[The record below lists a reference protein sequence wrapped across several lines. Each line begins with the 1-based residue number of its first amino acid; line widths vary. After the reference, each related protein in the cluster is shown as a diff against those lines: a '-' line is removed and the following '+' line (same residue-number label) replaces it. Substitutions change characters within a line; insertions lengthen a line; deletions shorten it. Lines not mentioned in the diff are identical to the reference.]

1 VRYEPGLRRGFRRS
15 NLFTTV
21 AMPVYDR
28 FDATRTR
35 PLPQGWVLRADQTAA
50 VAKLE
55 AHGIQVI
62 PLDRTVRL
70 RGERFLLDS
79 IVRAPRPFQGHQE
92 VRVEGRWES
101 ATLELPRGAFVIASQ
116 QPLGLLA
123 AILLE
128 PESDDGLTTWN
139 LLDTALTV
147 GAPHPVQRVLAPLP
161 SSARPSPR

>member
-1 VRYEPGLRRGFRRS
+1 MLRNTLLYLSRQPRIFRFVRHNGLAKGFASR
-15 NLFTTV
+15 FV
-21 AMPVYDR
+21 AGETI
-28 FDATRTR
+28 AS
-35 PLPQGWVLRADQTAA
+35 ACEA
-50 VAKLE
+50 VAELN
-55 AHGIQVI
+55 AAGI
-62 PLDRTVRL
+62 
-70 RGERFLLDS
+70 
-79 IVRAPRPFQGHQE
+79 A
-92 VRVEGRWES
+92 